1 MTNSQKFIIAFLSI
15 IALALLVVVGVNIGQ
30 AYNVFAAQPLGPL
43 LPVAAQQTL
52 PPTWTVTPGG
62 SPIPAGIV
70 TYAPTVMFATST
82 PAALCGGPNV
92 MNILV
97 IGADTRGDN
106 YTYGLADAIR
116 ILRVDFTTP
125 KVTLLEFPR
134 DLWVEIPHIAD
145 DINGQ
150 DHEKLNQAFLY
161 GQPGF
166 KYWDD
171 PSGGSGLLAL
181 TLNKNFGVRID
192 HYVTVNMRTFVNI
205 VNAVGGIELSIP
217 DKQTARNTGLTVGE
231 HTLNGDETLKVV
243 RNRSGGGFERA
254 DNQNMVMCALRKK
267 LTSPNVVTQIPE
279 LIQSFKDNIQ
289 TDLSPAQLSQL
300 ACLGTKLPP
309 QNIAFA
315 SFPQELFKQTRV
327 FDPVF
332 NKRISIVD
340 ADFNILQ
347 DYVVQFQAGTWPA
360 PVVIDTTT
368 PTEES
373 STFTCD

>member
-1 MTNSQKFIIAFLSI
+1 MTISQKIIIAFLSI

-62 SPIPAGIV
+62 SPTPAGIV

-279 LIQSFKDNIQ
+279 LIQSFEDNIQ

-340 ADFNILQ
+340 ADFSILQ